1 MKSVLAFVA
10 GLAAFSGAT
19 PSSAFTATQREFR
32 RGYFDCARGRFD
44 PDQHG
49 ESYKR
54 GCRAAEAH
62 RGSPDHPPPLDEALA
77 SDELAQDRLGQDRL
91 AEDKK
96 ACLAAVREQTK
107 NPEAVVLGAQS
118 SQANN
123 DVKLGVGPDQAP
135 WRCLVKDGVVAELM
149 SLSDEGRL

>member
-10 GLAAFSGAT
+10 GLAAFVGAT

-32 RGYFDCARGRFD
+32 RGYVDCARGRFD

-62 RGSPDHPPPLDEALA
+62 RGSPDPAPPSEDDLA
-77 SDELAQDRLGQDRL
+77 RDELADDR
-91 AEDKK
+91 K
-96 ACLAAVREQTK
+96 ACLAAAREQTQ
-107 NPEAVVLGAQS
+107 NPEIVVLDAES
-118 SQANN
+118 SEANTN
-123 DVKLGVGPDQAP
+123 VKLGVGPDRAP
-135 WRCLVKDGVVAELM
+135 WRCLVKHGVVAELM